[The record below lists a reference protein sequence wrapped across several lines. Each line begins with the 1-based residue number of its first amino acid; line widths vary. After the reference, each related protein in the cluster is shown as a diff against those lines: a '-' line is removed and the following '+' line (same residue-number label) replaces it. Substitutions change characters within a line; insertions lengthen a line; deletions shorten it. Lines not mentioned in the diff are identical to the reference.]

1 LTYQNGK
8 SSSKSHLNSVG
19 FLCLEFALFSLARAQ
34 SFIIANLSC
43 KKLYFNCSA
52 CVQHSRL
59 HIEQIN
65 QISNSHRNLKSRKAI
80 IFIKTYGF
88 TYLKNFRIL
97 SSSNEQSH
105 QYTRKGL
112 MSLINT
118 EIKPFNATAYHKGQF
133 VEVS

>member
-1 LTYQNGK
+1 M
-8 SSSKSHLNSVG
+8 
-19 FLCLEFALFSLARAQ
+19 
-34 SFIIANLSC
+34 IANLSC

-52 CVQHSRL
+52 YVQNSRL

-65 QISNSHRNLKSRKAI
+65 QISNSHRNLKSKKAI

-88 TYLKNFRIL
+88 TYLRNFRIL

-133 VEVS
+133 VEVSEQDMKGKWSVVFFYPADFTFVCPTELGDLAD